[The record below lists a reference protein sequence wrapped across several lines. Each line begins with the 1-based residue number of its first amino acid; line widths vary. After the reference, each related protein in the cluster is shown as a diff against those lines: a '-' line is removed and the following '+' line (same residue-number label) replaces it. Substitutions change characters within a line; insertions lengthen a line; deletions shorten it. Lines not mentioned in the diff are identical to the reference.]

1 MAVPAN
7 LFKHALSLE
16 APKRVALVD
25 ALLASLDQADK
36 AIGLKRLRAVL
47 MPMTEARS
55 NPFPCV
61 T

>member
-36 AIGLKRLRAVL
+36 AIGLKRLKGKGVKYHIDCC
-47 MPMTEARS
+47 
-55 NPFPCV
+55 NHC
-61 T
+61 